1 MCRRRFWPGAW
12 GKPQLLSVASS
23 APSAMGRRTIIMT
36 GVLSEA
42 NLQTLPTGW
51 VLVVDQKSIRRDYLF
66 KDFAEAFAF
75 MGQVA
80 QLAER
85 HGHHPDWFNSYNR
98 VEISL

>member
-1 MCRRRFWPGAW
+1 
-12 GKPQLLSVASS
+12 
-23 APSAMGRRTIIMT
+23 MT

-98 VEISL
+98 VEISLTSHDAGGVTARDIRLAHAISELE